1 MNISFQYLFKDFY
14 YHDCTYI
21 FKLEI
26 LAQALSAC
34 GRGDLAID
42 LRERDEEFRRRRA
55 VAFRGKNANVR
66 EKYLNCNVQ
75 LWLFLNCVILQH
87 FGRNF

>member
-55 VAFRGKNANVR
+55 VAFRGMNANVL
-66 EKYLNCNVQ
+66 EKLLNKLYSYDCTEIV
-75 LWLFLNCVILQH
+75 
-87 FGRNF
+87 